1 MKSSTTVVGVFL
13 PVLNMGLESET
24 WVPVSGDSYPEMGG
38 VCDGPVC
45 SPRAGCMSQLLSRA
59 FTAPPCPG
67 EVTMS
72 KRASTRVA
80 ARVASKRAFARVH
93 PDLGLV
99 AHSPEVLGMA
109 QCLDSRSRMPRAYG
123 AYCFKLSFTPVAV
136 IANAIAHPD
145 DDEFGP
151 ILYTAGPNVTGQFTK
166 DKYGHG
172 VECPAGFQDAAVVG
186 RYGGGDGL
194 VVRMGGFFVMF
205 FG

>member
-1 MKSSTTVVGVFL
+1 
-13 PVLNMGLESET
+13 
-24 WVPVSGDSYPEMGG
+24 
-38 VCDGPVC
+38 
-45 SPRAGCMSQLLSRA
+45 
-59 FTAPPCPG
+59 
-67 EVTMS
+67 MS
-72 KRASTRVA
+72 KRPSRRVA

-93 PDLGLV
+93 PAFGLV

-109 QCLDSRSRMPRAYG
+109 RCLDSTPQRGRPTG

-145 DDEFGP
+145 DEAFGP
-151 ILYTAGPNVTGQFTK
+151 IFYTAGPNVTGQFTK

-186 RYGGGDGL
+186 RYGGGDGI
-194 VVRMGGFFVMF
+194 VVQSGGLFVMF

>member
-1 MKSSTTVVGVFL
+1 
-13 PVLNMGLESET
+13 MGPISKT
-24 WVPVSGDSYPEMGG
+24 G
-38 VCDGPVC
+38 
-45 SPRAGCMSQLLSRA
+45 SRA
-59 FTAPPCPG
+59 PGDRTTRSVPRGPDACRNCLVAHSLRAPVPG

-72 KRASTRVA
+72 KRPSPRVA

-109 QCLDSRSRMPRAYG
+109 NCLDSRTHRPRAYG

>member
-1 MKSSTTVVGVFL
+1 
-13 PVLNMGLESET
+13 
-24 WVPVSGDSYPEMGG
+24 
-38 VCDGPVC
+38 
-45 SPRAGCMSQLLSRA
+45 
-59 FTAPPCPG
+59 
-67 EVTMS
+67 MS
-72 KRASTRVA
+72 KRAS

-93 PDLGLV
+93 PQLGLV

-109 QCLDSRSRMPRAYG
+109 HCLDSSTQRGRSFG

-166 DKYGHG
+166 DAAEHG
-172 VECPAGFQDAAVVG
+172 VECPVGFQDAAVVG
-186 RYGGGDGL
+186 RYGGGDGI
-194 VVRMGGFFVMF
+194 VVQSGGLFVMF